1 LSANGRPG
9 GDGVSARILIVDDEP
24 TNVLLLEAYLEQTA
38 TEIRT
43 VTDSHLVEAAFIA
56 FEPDIVLL
64 DLHMPAPDGLE
75 ILRRLRSARA
85 SVGFLPIV
93 VMTADTTNVARNS
106 ALLLGADDFLTKPL
120 DRTEV
125 RLRVRNLLHT
135 RELYLELA
143 SSAGSNI
150 PRATKLR
157 LAK

>member
-1 LSANGRPG
+1 MS
-9 GDGVSARILIVDDEP
+9 SRILIVDDEP
-24 TNVLLLEAYLEQTA
+24 ANVMLLEAFLEHTA
-38 TEIRT
+38 SEIRS
-43 VTDSHLVEAAFIA
+43 VTESHLVEATFIE

-64 DLHMPAPDGLE
+64 DLHMPDPDGLE

-93 VMTADTTNVARNS
+93 VLTADTTKVARNS

-125 RLRVRNLLHT
+125 VLRVRNLLHT

-143 SSAGSNI
+143 NTNQSLRTK
-150 PRATKLR
+150 RADLG